1 MKVSRG
7 LLQAVIVTGTV
18 VTAGCDGFVGFIAVS
33 PNGVVLVFIDPPV
46 LTGQSYVG
54 VGGVGSGCPAHPP
67 ALATFQLGI
76 RSPSEDLSIRAVT
89 LRFSDASGATGNPV
103 SYSPSE
109 MTQPSA
115 PPLVPRGVSRN
126 FAFSVPYGCSPPH
139 PTVLSAHLTMVTR
152 SGGTVESEAVASIR

>member
-1 MKVSRG
+1 MKARRG
-7 LLQAVIVTGTV
+7 LLQVVILTVALVIV
-18 VTAGCDGFVGFIAVS
+18 GCDGFVGFIAVS
-33 PNGVVLVFIDPPV
+33 PNGVVLLVIDPPV

-54 VGGVGSGCPAHPP
+54 VGSGCPARPP

-89 LRFSDASGATGNPV
+89 LRFSDASGATGNPI

-109 MTQPSA
+109 MTQPTA

-139 PTVLSAHLTMVTR
+139 PTVLSAHVTMVTR